1 MFWIPNK
8 LLEIFWVLALI
19 GVISYS
25 IYTKWYDSLSSGEF
39 WVLLF
44 VLLVQIK
51 HIIPE
56 SIKSYIIYTCNKIF
70 SGKFFDVK
78 LDYTIRFSSEIKE
91 NNWIYLLLEDKLRWE
106 TKTFIKSADG
116 LFLFGEW
123 MKIRYQNDIEDNE
136 QYLHIS
142 IFNNQYTISSLEK
155 DLHYYQ
161 RILWIIKDSI
171 QVKDQSISSSIEVNS
186 FYTPEYLLKRYSKW
200 YDQLEVKIEDHILI
214 KRNSDHEVLR
224 IESWWN
230 IDDFTDA
237 LKKYIKLA
245 L

>member
-8 LLEIFWVLALI
+8 LLEIFWVLSLI

-25 IYTKWYDSLSSGEF
+25 IYTKWYDSFSSGEF

-51 HIIPE
+51 YIIPE
-56 SIKSYIIYTCNKIF
+56 SVKSYIIYTCNKIF

-78 LDYTIRFSSEIKE
+78 LDYTINFSSEIKDQ
-91 NNWIYLLLEDKLRWE
+91 NGIFLLLEEKLRSE
-106 TKTFIKSADG
+106 NKAFIKSADG
-116 LFLFGEW
+116 LFIFDGR
-123 MKIRYQNDIEDNE
+123 MKIRYENNIENDE

-142 IFNNQYTISSLEK
+142 ISNNQYAIASLEK
-155 DLHYYQ
+155 DLHYYK
-161 RILWIIKDSI
+161 RIFWIIKDSI

-186 FYTPEYLLKRYSKW
+186 FYTPEYLLKRYSKG

-214 KRNSDHEVLR
+214 KRNADHEVLR